1 MSDVRK
7 ANFEIHHLNV
17 DDAYEHITK
26 TFRAIVDKHAPL
38 KTKILRRNTAPF
50 MNRDLRKGIYTRSR
64 LQKKLKKYSSRENE
78 AKFNKQRNKCVSLR
92 KKAIRNHFKN
102 ATSNGLVSN
111 QDFWNLVKPF
121 LSNKGGL
128 HGTDITL
135 VKEDKIITD
144 DRELAE
150 VFNDHYINIVEKSSG
165 KKPSSIAEN
174 APSSDDRCIV
184 RLILQQYQNHPSV
197 LAIIRSLENPFDTF
211 SPHEVSTE
219 DVLRLLRAIND
230 KKSTGEDKIP
240 PKLVHLAARE
250 LSVPLTKA
258 INISIRN
265 SKFPEREKKTAVT
278 PLDKGEPI
286 RTVEKN
292 FRPVSIL
299 NPFSKIYEKFVK
311 EQISPF
317 LEKTLSVF
325 IAAYRKAYGA
335 QHVLV
340 RMLEDWKTKLDND
353 FTVGAILMD
362 LSKAFDC
369 IPHDL
374 LIAKLHAYGFN
385 ENSLV
390 FIYSYLKRRRQSV
403 RINNVY
409 SNYQSVLSGAPQGSI
424 LGPILFN
431 FYINDL
437 FHFIKEA
444 SLVNYADDNTL
455 TYFSNSLPQLIDVLG
470 KEACVALTWLD
481 RNEMIANPEKFH
493 ALLVKK
499 DRTDTTGHS
508 ISIQGKTIKSEASV
522 KLLGVNLDHQ
532 LNFDLHISDLCKK
545 AATQLNVL
553 KRLKPFLGFAEKKVN
568 FNYCPLVWFFSS
580 ARSMDKIEKIQE
592 RALRFLYD
600 DHGSSYEELLGKS
613 KKKMHNACK

>member
-1 MSDVRK
+1 M
-7 ANFEIHHLNV
+7 
-17 DDAYEHITK
+17 
-26 TFRAIVDKHAPL
+26 
-38 KTKILRRNTAPF
+38 
-50 MNRDLRKGIYTRSR
+50 
-64 LQKKLKKYSSRENE
+64 
-78 AKFNKQRNKCVSLR
+78 
-92 KKAIRNHFKN
+92 
-102 ATSNGLVSN
+102 
-111 QDFWNLVKPF
+111 
-121 LSNKGGL
+121 
-128 HGTDITL
+128 
-135 VKEDKIITD
+135 
-144 DRELAE
+144 
-150 VFNDHYINIVEKSSG
+150 
-165 KKPSSIAEN
+165 
-174 APSSDDRCIV
+174 
-184 RLILQQYQNHPSV
+184 
-197 LAIIRSLENPFDTF
+197 
-211 SPHEVSTE
+211 
-219 DVLRLLRAIND
+219 
-230 KKSTGEDKIP
+230 
-240 PKLVHLAARE
+240 
-250 LSVPLTKA
+250 
-258 INISIRN
+258 
-265 SKFPEREKKTAVT
+265 
-278 PLDKGEPI
+278 
-286 RTVEKN
+286 
-292 FRPVSIL
+292 
-299 NPFSKIYEKFVK
+299 K

-325 IAAYRKAYGA
+325 IAAYRKAYGT

-385 ENSLV
+385 ENSLF

-409 SNYQSVLSGAPQGSI
+409 SNYQSVLSGVPQGSI

-431 FYINDL
+431 VYINDL

-455 TYFSNSLPQLIDVLG
+455 TYFSNSLPQLIDVLE

-532 LNFDLHISDLCKK
+532 LNFDFHISDLCKK

-553 KRLKPFLGFAEKKVN
+553 KRLKPFLGFAEKKVLVQSFVFSN
-568 FNYCPLVWFFSS
+568 FKYCPLVWFFSS
-580 ARSMDKIEKIQE
+580 GRSIDKIEKIQE
-592 RALRFLYD
+592 RALRFLYVF
-600 DHGSSYEELLGKS
+600 L
-613 KKKMHNACK
+613 